1 MTRALGVDPQGFK
14 ASSIFKLDREQ
25 SHLQG
30 IEPSKQTWW
39 NFSLSVEL
47 LKPLFKCFIGF
58 KSLKPV
64 LNCLEGNIVDRIRI
78 PQVDSPFFPHPIMTS
93 LQFGR
98 HVDIHVQRL
107 RNNDLPTCKVQ
118 LQRKSC
124 CAKLVITVERGKKL
138 MLPYRFKQGFGE
150 AKLGSMSSCSIL
162 LLLLLLVFSG

>member
-30 IEPSKQTWW
+30 IEPSKKTWW
-39 NFSLSVEL
+39 NFSVSVEL
-47 LKPLFKCFIGF
+47 LKPLFKCLIGF

-64 LNCLEGNIVDRIRI
+64 LNCLEGNIVDRIQI

-124 CAKLVITVERGKKL
+124 CAK
-138 MLPYRFKQGFGE
+138 PYRFKQGFGE